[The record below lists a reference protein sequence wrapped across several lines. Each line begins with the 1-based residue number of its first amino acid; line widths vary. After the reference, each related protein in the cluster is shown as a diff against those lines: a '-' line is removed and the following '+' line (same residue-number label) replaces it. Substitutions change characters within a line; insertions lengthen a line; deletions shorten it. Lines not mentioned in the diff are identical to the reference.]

1 MGFYHT
7 LVRGRPL
14 RHGDRPRPRIPG
26 QGCGFPHPFPGCAG
40 QRADNDRV
48 AVRLRRH
55 PDAYRR
61 GARPQPYRCT
71 GGERHRLHRR
81 RYDHHPPPVGA
92 RAYDGGKPLGD
103 GRHRP
108 CGRGAYVCRGCSC
121 YGADALRARSAYAGL
136 WRVGAPQDDGGLFGY
151 EACCGRRDVQR
162 VAEPRICRDLL

>member
-1 MGFYHT
+1 MEWDFIIRLCVAGLCGTVIGLDREYRVKDAGFRTHFLVALGSALIMIVSQYGFADILMHT
-7 LVRGRPL
+7 GV
-14 RHGDRPRPRIPG
+14 
-26 QGCGFPHPFPGCAG
+26 
-40 QRADNDRV
+40 
-48 AVRLRRH
+48 
-55 PDAYRR
+55 

-108 CGRGAYVCRGCSC
+108 CGRGAYVCRGCSG

-136 WRVGAPQDDGGLFGY
+136 WRVGAPQDDGGLFRLRSVLRSTR
-151 EACCGRRDVQR
+151 CSTS
-162 VAEPRICRDLL
+162 CRAANMP